1 MTARPA
7 THERLASDDE
17 TKGSSDRAFGLVFAA
32 VFTIAGLWPLA
43 AGGPVRI
50 WALGLAAAFL
60 AAVAL
65 RPKILA
71 PLNRLWT
78 RLGTFLHRISN
89 FLVLALLF
97 YLVITP
103 TGLVVRLFGGDILK
117 LRFDRGAQSY
127 WIERRPPGPPPET
140 IENQF

>member
-17 TKGSSDRAFGLVFAA
+17 TKGSSDRAFGLVFGA
-32 VFTIAGLWPLA
+32 VFTIVGLWPLI
-43 AGGPVRI
+43 GGGAVRI

-60 AAVAL
+60 LAAAAYP
-65 RPKILA
+65 RILA

-78 RLGTFLHRISN
+78 RFGAFLHRISN

-103 TGLVVRLFGGDILK
+103 TGLVVRLFGGDLLK
-117 LRFDRGAQSY
+117 LRFDRGARSY
-127 WIERRPPGPPPET
+127 WIERQPPGPSPET

>member
-117 LRFDRGAQSY
+117 LRFDRGARSN
-127 WIERRPPGPPPET
+127 WIERRPPGPSPET

>member
-17 TKGSSDRAFGLVFAA
+17 TKGSSDRAFGLVFGA
-32 VFTIAGLWPLA
+32 VFTIAGLWPLT

-60 AAVAL
+60 LAAAAYP
-65 RPKILA
+65 RILA

-78 RLGTFLHRISN
+78 RLGAFLHRIAN
-89 FLVLALLF
+89 FVILTLLF

-103 TGLVVRLFGGDILK
+103 MGLALRLLGKDPLR
-117 LRFDRGAQSY
+117 LRFDRGARSY
-127 WIERRPPGPPPET
+127 WIERRPPGPAPET